1 MIKEVTRIIIFSP
14 YMTGLLSLH
23 GKAQFLYK
31 ELAVVTI
38 IFKNYSMSVCWILDG
53 NYSSHW
59 GAYCQVGQNH
69 SDQTIESELD
79 IEAIL
84 AVMNTTELVIEIR
97 PKKIQAHTGFEPMTS
112 VIPVQHSTNR
122 ANKPTGNWS
131 LFWIQIN
138 LPSGE

>member
-38 IFKNYSMSVCWILDG
+38 IFKNYSMSACWILDG

-97 PKKIQAHTGFEPMTS
+97 PKKNSGLYGIWTYDLCDTS
-112 VIPVQHSTNR
+112 AALYQQS
-122 ANKPTGNWS
+122 
-131 LFWIQIN
+131 
-138 LPSGE
+138 

>member
-38 IFKNYSMSVCWILDG
+38 IFKNYSMSACWILDG

-59 GAYCQVGQNH
+59 GACCQVGQNH

-97 PKKIQAHTGFEPMTS
+97 PKKFRPIRDLNLWPLWYQCSTLPTELTSQLGTGHYFEF
-112 VIPVQHSTNR
+112 
-122 ANKPTGNWS
+122 K
-131 LFWIQIN
+131 
-138 LPSGE
+138 